1 MHSDN
6 CRSLSFGSPARP
18 HTVATLFSLF
28 LSPSLHACSLCFFAL
43 IKSKALRLLAKK
55 NKNKHKVVLCA
66 YVLRFLHFHKIVLD
80 SLNCYL
86 FHLIGT
92 TKQKNKNLSHLFKFL
107 YIGQKKRGH
116 GLTIK
121 QVESHLGI
129 HMENKK
135 VVVPVLQVIANFY
148 SSSPSPTTDVS
159 FYGVNVG
166 RLFRHGR
173 HLVHHWLN
181 LT

>member
-55 NKNKHKVVLCA
+55 KKINTKWFFVPMY
-66 YVLRFLHFHKIVLD
+66 YVSFIFTKTVLD

-92 TKQKNKNLSHLFKFL
+92 TKKNKNLSHLFKFL

-135 VVVPVLQVIANFY
+135 VVVPVLQVITNFY